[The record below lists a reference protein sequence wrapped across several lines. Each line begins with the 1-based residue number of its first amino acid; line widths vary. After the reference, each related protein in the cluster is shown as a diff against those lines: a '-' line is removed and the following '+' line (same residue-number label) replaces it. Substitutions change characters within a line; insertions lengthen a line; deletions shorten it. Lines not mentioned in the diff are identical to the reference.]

1 MYATKTTAKPL
12 LLWRGSTLD
21 NFTLQLTQSGLSQVM
36 AHLTKQPYLK
46 DFVAGNYTG
55 NLPAAVASSLAR
67 LTQDALY
74 VGTISDPNSNQKIRV
89 FESTTESGSDYQ
101 ILALAISKTES
112 TIISVRLVPQREETE
127 YFLGAVIK
135 GLGTIATKVAPK
147 VLPKIGKVASRTA
160 RKAKPTARRALQKA
174 KPTARRTLQK
184 ARPLGR
190 RTLQKARPL
199 GRRTLQKARPLGRRT
214 LQQARPFGRR
224 TLQQVR
230 PLGRRTR
237 PTGMVRRPRPRGMV
251 RRPRPRGMVRRPR
264 PRGMVRRPNS
274 PLSQQRLASPTLPSR
289 VRSRGLNPSSSQ
301 STRGFGSRGF
311 GSNSG
316 PSAGSVR
323 SPGDKTY
330 NVPSSSANTYNNSNK
345 RRRDDRDDQSR
356 TGSRQFKR
364 FKPPSNPKYG
374 YLVGY
379 RDIDNR
385 RQVLVAQK
393 NVAGNRS
400 GGTPQN
406 HPFSWHYPGQDVFP
420 GGKKGRREEPQAA
433 SIREFRE
440 ETGVDLNDSNIR
452 SQVGSVGNPDMR
464 TLEDNEGNRF
474 HVVYQ
479 RFTPASQIAET
490 INDNIEN
497 NRPLDDELHGVRWE
511 DVSETTREDDQNIF
525 RRRHS
530 IKGENWR
537 KEQRESLSDA
547 QRRIY
552 PYKSRRQEA
561 DEWSHEPR
569 NWFKIAAQNIPQ

>member
-101 ILALAISKTES
+101 ILALTVSKTES

-147 VLPKIGKVASRTA
+147 VLPKIGKAAS
-160 RKAKPTARRALQKA
+160 
-174 KPTARRTLQK
+174 RTLQK

-199 GRRTLQKARPLGRRT
+199 GRRPRPM
-214 LQQARPFGRR
+214 
-224 TLQQVR
+224 
-230 PLGRRTR
+230 
-237 PTGMVRRPRPRGMV
+237 GMVRRPRPT
-251 RRPRPRGMVRRPR
+251 
-264 PRGMVRRPNS
+264 GMVRRPNS

-289 VRSRGLNPSSSQ
+289 VRSRGLSPSSSQ

-330 NVPSSSANTYNNSNK
+330 NVPSSSANTYKNSNK

-356 TGSRQFKR
+356 TGSRQFKK

-400 GGTPQN
+400 GGRPQN

-420 GGKKGRREEPQAA
+420 GGKKKPGEQPQAA

-440 ETGVDLNDSNIR
+440 ETGVDLQDDTIR
-452 SQVGSVGNPDMR
+452 SQVGSVGDPDIR
-464 TLEDNEGNRF
+464 TLQDNEGNRF
-474 HVVYQ
+474 HVAYQ